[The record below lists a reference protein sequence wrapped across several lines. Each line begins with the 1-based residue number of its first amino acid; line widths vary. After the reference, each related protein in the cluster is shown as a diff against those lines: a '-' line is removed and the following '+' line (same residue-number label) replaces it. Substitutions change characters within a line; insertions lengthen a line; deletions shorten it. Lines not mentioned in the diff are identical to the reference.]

1 MARKVGVQR
10 YPFQSLGLGGVQYVD
25 TLRKGCHS
33 TNKGNIRF
41 AKLIGVFA
49 GKRHGGFALRLDPS
63 FLQYF
68 ALHKNKRLAIEQDL
82 ATQDRKHTRVLH
94 ADD

>member
-1 MARKVGVQR
+1 MQR
-10 YPFQSLGLGGVQYVD
+10 HPFQSLGLGGVQYVD
-25 TLRKGCHS
+25 TLRKDRHS

-49 GKRHGGFALRLDPS
+49 GERYGGFALRLDPS
-63 FLQYF
+63 LLQYF
-68 ALHKNKRLAIEQDL
+68 ALHKNKRLAIDQDL
-82 ATQDRKHTRVLH
+82 AAQDQKHTRVLH